1 MWRDILGPGPRDW
14 STTKLFYKTSPAT
27 SRLSLESSLRV
38 WQFSCQAFR
47 QPAPEDL
54 PLTEIWDYDL
64 NKHFYYI
71 YFLKLL
77 FIVFFEVNNF
87 NREASKI
94 MLFTISYFS
103 TLWLS
108 WLVVW
113 RSSFLMFLTTSS
125 CRWVPV
131 IKLSQHRHPS
141 PLLSLLRHSER
152 SCWPENLCLR
162 RSWNTPRR
170 KMLLKT
176 RLIPSCIPSL
186 APDRGERRS

>member
-1 MWRDILGPGPRDW
+1 MKMWSPLTVTRPGSLTSLWQVDYFNITFLPLLLPSLAFNTARWNPNVTGYTWPGPKRLMNNQ
-14 STTKLFYKTSPAT
+14 TILQNFTCYFKVE
-27 SRLSLESSLRV
+27 SRIFSRI

-47 QPAPEDL
+47 QPAPKDL

-113 RSSFLMFLTTSS
+113 R
-125 CRWVPV
+125 
-131 IKLSQHRHPS
+131 
-141 PLLSLLRHSER
+141 
-152 SCWPENLCLR
+152 
-162 RSWNTPRR
+162 
-170 KMLLKT
+170 
-176 RLIPSCIPSL
+176 
-186 APDRGERRS
+186 